1 MKAKKWL
8 TIITLI
14 ITVLSLFLTI
24 IIGKNSNCITYDV
37 SMAIFG
43 GAALGF
49 IMSLTEYYVERRR
62 AMEEFW
68 LQATKVLN
76 ELKKIKYLDV
86 DAPLKLI
93 ADAIREDNSN
103 TLKKEI
109 NFSDN
114 SEKISVSAKGK
125 LVSWYKEN
133 MSYPFDE
140 NTDVNMVVN
149 HLYDSKMADYK
160 EVFLQCMDSYREVA
174 MIELGN
180 FDNAYGNLDFIIANR
195 WIRKKAYNL
204 IYGKLEKI
212 VYQIQFEVYHFNL
225 FKDGNGSFP
234 ACILKLSELN
244 QEYFSIKEEKIQG
257 CINVLIYQDVFD
269 EITSAL
275 EKFRCKIYRIKYVEP
290 PKKPVSGKMIFNE
303 TDEK

>member
-1 MKAKKWL
+1 
-8 TIITLI
+8 
-14 ITVLSLFLTI
+14 
-24 IIGKNSNCITYDV
+24 
-37 SMAIFG
+37 
-43 GAALGF
+43 
-49 IMSLTEYYVERRR
+49 
-62 AMEEFW
+62 
-68 LQATKVLN
+68 
-76 ELKKIKYLDV
+76 
-86 DAPLKLI
+86 
-93 ADAIREDNSN
+93 
-103 TLKKEI
+103 
-109 NFSDN
+109 
-114 SEKISVSAKGK
+114 
-125 LVSWYKEN
+125 

-160 EVFLQCMDSYREVA
+160 EVFLQCMDSYREAA
-174 MIELGN
+174 MIELGS

-212 VYQIQFEVYHFNL
+212 VHQIQFEVYHFNL

-234 ACILKLSELN
+234 VCILKLSELN

-257 CINVLIYQDVFD
+257 CINVSVYQDVFD
-269 EITSAL
+269 EIASAL

-290 PKKPVSGKMIFNE
+290 PKKPVSGKMIYNE